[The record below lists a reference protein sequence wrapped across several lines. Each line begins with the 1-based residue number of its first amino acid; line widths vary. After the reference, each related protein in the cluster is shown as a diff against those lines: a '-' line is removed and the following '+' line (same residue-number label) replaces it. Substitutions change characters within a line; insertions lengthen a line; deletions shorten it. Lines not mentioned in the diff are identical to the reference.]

1 MDYDYDYPM
10 SGSGN
15 CLLIVISSSCSFCD
29 VGELTKVIVRKALFQ
44 VGGPNSANFRM
55 LALAT

>member
-15 CLLIVISSSCSFCD
+15 CLLIVNSSPCSFCD
-29 VGELTKVIVRKALFQ
+29 VGELTKVIVRKALYQ
-44 VGGPNSANFRM
+44 VGGPNSANF
-55 LALAT
+55 